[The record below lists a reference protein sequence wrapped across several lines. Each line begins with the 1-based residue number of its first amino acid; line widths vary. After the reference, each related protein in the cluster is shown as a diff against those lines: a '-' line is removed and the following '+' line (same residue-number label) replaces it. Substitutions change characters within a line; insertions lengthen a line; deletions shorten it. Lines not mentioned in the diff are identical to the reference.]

1 MTTMKECSFEV
12 DMTTEL
18 LALGGN
24 HHGQVYQPF
33 VWVRRPEALKAART
47 TGAKISAVR
56 TRAAVRSCDGILEQ
70 VSDEV
75 AVSPVGVVIAD
86 SASMPHHDR

>member
-1 MTTMKECSFEV
+1 MTG
-12 DMTTEL
+12 EL

-33 VWVRRPEALKAART
+33 VWVRRPEALKCARV
-47 TGAKISAVR
+47 K
-56 TRAAVRSCDGILEQ
+56 AAVRSCEWVSARYCEWVSVRSYDGIPEQ
-70 VSDEV
+70 VSDGV

-86 SASMPHHDR
+86 SASMPHNDR